1 MTPRRNGVGSRLVVT
16 VCILSLVAAF
26 VIDLVTPQEFVAA
39 ILLDV
44 PIVLSSLG
52 RSRRFTFALVVA
64 ALVANV
70 VAGYANG
77 VADHHH
83 WAAIGIGDRI
93 LAGLSIVFVG
103 YLGGAVQDEAQ
114 RAGRS
119 EALGQRAVREAALR
133 AALERV
139 RGSLS
144 PDLVLR
150 AITREAAGLLGARS
164 TRLIL
169 AGDATA
175 LVARHGEENV
185 ELDETRPTPA
195 LASLVARTIE
205 GGDIVVVRANDAL
218 GRLVLDDL
226 AAPAAVALPLVDR
239 DRRFGVAI
247 VILENPEPDETVVL
261 LARTFARQAASAL
274 AQARLF
280 EQLADRNEALEERS
294 AVIRDLVYALSHD
307 LRTPLAALAMTM
319 RQAQNGDYGALPE
332 PYRAILEHS
341 IVATDD
347 VARLAETLLLVARFE
362 SGEHRSQRAT
372 VDLNE
377 LAEQIAAEF
386 AATARVAGVTLA
398 VVGVVSPIAGDRSD
412 LRRAMTNLVANAIAH
427 TPRDGH
433 VTITL
438 GDAGGAHT
446 IRVVDDGYGV
456 EPAARARLFTRFAP
470 GESRRG
476 GGTGL
481 GLYIVSRVAA
491 AAGGTAGFEPNA
503 PRGSIFW
510 MQLPHRS

>member
-1 MTPRRNGVGSRLVVT
+1 LVVT
-16 VCILSLVAAF
+16 VCILTLAAAF
-26 VIDLVTPQEFVAA
+26 VIDLLTPQEFVAA

-52 RSRRFTFALVVA
+52 DSRRFTFGLVVA
-64 ALVANV
+64 ALAANV
-70 VAGYANG
+70 IAGYFNG
-77 VADHHH
+77 VTDHYH

-114 RAGRS
+114 RAGRNK
-119 EALGQRAVREAALR
+119 ALGQRAQREAELR

-144 PDLVLR
+144 PDLVVR
-150 AITREAAGLLGARS
+150 AIAREAVDLLGGSAARLVFPDDG
-164 TRLIL
+164 TV
-169 AGDATA
+169 
-175 LVARHGEENV
+175 LVARRGEPNV
-185 ELDETRPTPA
+185 ELDETRPTPSV
-195 LASLVARTIE
+195 ASLVARTLDE
-205 GGDIVVVRANDAL
+205 GDVVSVRASDAL

-226 AAPAAVALPLVDR
+226 AAPAAIALPIVDR
-239 DRRFGVAI
+239 DRRFGVA
-247 VILENPEPDETVVL
+247 VVL
-261 LARTFARQAASAL
+261 FAEVDDDDSRVPLARAFARQAASAL

-319 RQAQNGDYGALPE
+319 RQAQHGDYGALPGA
-332 PYRAILEHS
+332 YRTILEHS

-362 SGEHRSQRAT
+362 SGEHRSERLP
-372 VDLNE
+372 VDLGE
-377 LAEQIAAEF
+377 LAAQIAAEF
-386 AATARVAGVTLA
+386 AAMANVAGVSLR
-398 VVGVVSPIAGDRSD
+398 VEGHVPPLAGDRSD
-412 LRRAMTNLVANAIAH
+412 LRRAVTNLVANAIAH
-427 TPRDGH
+427 TPSGGT
-433 VTITL
+433 VTIAL
-438 GDAGGAHT
+438 AQEDGAHVV
-446 IRVVDDGYGV
+446 RVIDDGYGV

-481 GLYIVSRVAA
+481 GLYIVGRVAT
-491 AAGGTAGFEPNA
+491 AAGGTAGYEPNS

-510 MQLPHRS
+510 MRLPHRS